1 MKVIAKTIAL
11 TTLSLICMSA
21 SAQQIVFKTE
31 FKNAQNETVTIE
43 RRILNT
49 HQSQNYLIQKLK
61 EVNPEYYDQ
70 AWQYTKE
77 AVYYLG
83 DDDFESLN
91 DYQQAKMREILFPI
105 AIKYLIQYHP
115 EVFQ

>member
-91 DYQQAKMREILFPI
+91 PPLP
-105 AIKYLIQYHP
+105 
-115 EVFQ
+115 